1 MTDNDKP
8 VANPSVVLRE
18 EFDDWAMLVNI
29 RTGHGF
35 ALNPVSV
42 FVWRHLDGQHTP
54 HDIESE
60 LRENCRDVPEEVGN
74 HIREFIQDL
83 VERGLAGYELQ
94 EV

>member
-8 VANPSVVLRE
+8 VANPAVVLRE
-18 EFDDWAMLVNI
+18 EFDDWAMLVDVD
-29 RTGHGF
+29 TGEGF

-42 FVWRHLDGQHTP
+42 FVWKRLNGQHTVQ
-54 HDIESE
+54 DIESE
-60 LRENCRDVPEEVGN
+60 LLENCRNVPEEVGD
-74 HIREFIQDL
+74 HIKEFIQTL